1 MVKVKILENDN
12 LKLGFKISG
21 HALSASERSNSTEEY
36 DLICNSVSVLS
47 QSVVIGIE
55 EVIGLTIK
63 YEIKDGFLNVNLSN
77 IEIQDIEK
85 CQVLLKTFEKSVESL
100 IESIKLSFGNKN
112 NEYIKLL
119 KEEVQPYVNNEPSII
134 CSQKR
139 SR

>member
-1 MVKVKILENDN
+1 MIKVKILENDG

-21 HALSASERSNSTEEY
+21 HALSVSERRKSGDAY

-47 QSVVIGIE
+47 QSILIGIVEVIGID
-55 EVIGLTIK
+55 IK
-63 YEIKDGFLNVNLSN
+63 YEMKDGFLHINLSN

-112 NEYIKLL
+112 SEYIKLL

>member
-1 MVKVKILENDN
+1 MIKVKILEDND

-21 HALSASERSNSTEEY
+21 HALSSAERKKSGDAY
-36 DLICNSVSVLS
+36 DLICNSISVLS
-47 QSVVIGIE
+47 QSVIIGIV
-55 EVIGLTIK
+55 EVLGIDVK
-63 YEIKDGFLNVNLSN
+63 YEITDGFLHINLSN

-85 CQVLLKTFEKSVESL
+85 CQVLLKTFEKSLESL
-100 IESIKLSFGNKN
+100 MESIKLGFGNKN
-112 NEYIKLL
+112 SDYIKLL